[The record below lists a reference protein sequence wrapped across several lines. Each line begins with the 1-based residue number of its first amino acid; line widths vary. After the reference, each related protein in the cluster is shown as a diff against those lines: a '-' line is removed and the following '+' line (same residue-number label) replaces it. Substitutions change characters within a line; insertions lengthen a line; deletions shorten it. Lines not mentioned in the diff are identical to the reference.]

1 LERGFHFVG
10 DFVYPLCKGV
20 TVADLVR
27 TGLSLERELLE
38 KFDESIARRSYQNRS
53 EAVRDLIREHLVS
66 EEGDKNKVI
75 AATLTLVYDHHRPNL
90 SERLTEIQH
99 QAHAQVLAATHVHL
113 DHHNCLEVVIMK
125 GRSVELRKIADQ
137 ILSLRGVK
145 HGKFVITTTGKDL
158 K

>member
-1 LERGFHFVG
+1 M
-10 DFVYPLCKGV
+10 
-20 TVADLVR
+20 ADLVR
-27 TGLSLERELLE
+27 TGLSLERDLLE
-38 KFDESIARRSYQNRS
+38 KFDISIAHRNYENRS
-53 EAVRDLIREHLVS
+53 KAIRDLIREHLIS
-66 EEGDKNKVI
+66 EEGDKNRVI
-75 AATLTLVYDHHRPNL
+75 AATLTMVYDHHRPKL

-113 DHHNCLEVVIMK
+113 DHHHCLEVVIMK
-125 GRSVELRKIADQ
+125 GRSSELRKIADQ